1 MNLIIASSGGFLAGG
16 ILVTIFLLFIL
27 FIVLIG
33 IAARYKKC
41 PSDQVLVIFGK
52 TKGDKAARCIHGGA
66 AFIWPV
72 IQDYGFLS
80 LRPLQI
86 EVNLTNALCM
96 QNIRI
101 NVPSVFTVG
110 VSTDNS
116 LMGNAANR
124 LLGISQEE
132 IADLAKDIIFG
143 QLRLVIASMT
153 IEQIN
158 ADRETFLRNIEQN
171 VAEELNKLGL
181 QLLNVNITDITDES
195 GYIDAIGKRATA
207 EAINKARI
215 DVAEE
220 ERKGGIGEA
229 EARKAQRIAVSL
241 AEAEA
246 QTGEANADKERR
258 VAIKQADAEAQ
269 TGEANADKE
278 RRIAVR
284 LADAEAQTGEA
295 NADRD
300 RRIAVKQ
307 ADASAIE
314 GENLSAIEIAKS
326 NATRISQEAE
336 AFRLGEVAKR
346 VAEAKIKQADFEAE
360 TAAQVARAKME
371 MERQKAEDIVKTEI
385 EKEQTVI
392 RAEAEAEKLRR
403 EAKGEAD
410 AIYLKL
416 EAEAK
421 GNFAILKAKGE
432 GFNQIVTAC
441 GNDPDAAAKMLIIE
455 KLEQVVQLQAE
466 AIKNIKI
473 DKVTVWDGGNSK
485 DGKTATSNF
494 LSGMIKSLP
503 PLHDVANM
511 AGLDLPEYLGKVG
524 EKAEPAK
531 VEVEPEAK

>member
-1 MNLIIASSGGFLAGG
+1 MNGILGAASGGMLAGG
-16 ILVTIFLLFIL
+16 IIITIFLLFIL

-52 TKGDKAARCIHGGA
+52 TRGDKAARCIHGGA

-86 EVNLTNALCM
+86 EVSLSGALCK

-158 ADRETFLRNIEQN
+158 SDRETFLRNI
-171 VAEELNKLGL
+171 L

-195 GYIDAIGKRATA
+195 GYIDAIGKRAAA

-258 VAIKQADAEAQ
+258 
-269 TGEANADKE
+269 
-278 RRIAVR
+278 IAVK

-300 RRIAVKQ
+300 RRIAIKQ
-307 ADASAIE
+307 ADAAAIE
-314 GENLSAIEIAKS
+314 GENVSAIEIAKS
-326 NATRISQEAE
+326 NSNRIEQEAE
-336 AFRLGEVAKR
+336 AYKVAEVAKR
-346 VAEAKIKQADFEAE
+346 VAEAKIKQADYEAE
-360 TAAQVARAKME
+360 TIAQVARAKME

-421 GNFAILKAKGE
+421 GNFEILKAKGE
-432 GFNQIVTAC
+432 GFNQIVSAC
-441 GNDPDAAAKMLIIE
+441 GNDADAAAKMLIIE
-455 KLEQVVQLQAE
+455 KLEQIVQLQVE
-466 AIKNIKI
+466 AIRNIKI
-473 DKVTVWDGGNSK
+473 DKITVWDAGNSK

-511 AGLDLPEYLGKVG
+511 AGLDLPDYLGKVQ
-524 EKAEPAK
+524 EPTASGTVSGDEK
-531 VEVEPEAK
+531 VETTSENRAEVKTA

>member
-1 MNLIIASSGGFLAGG
+1 MSGILGAASGGMLAGG
-16 ILVTIFLLFIL
+16 IIITIFLLFIL

-52 TKGDKAARCIHGGA
+52 TRGDKAARCIHGGA

-86 EVNLTNALCM
+86 EVSLSGALCK

-132 IADLAKDIIFG
+132 IAALAKDIIFG

-158 ADRETFLRNIEQN
+158 SDRETFLRNIEQN
-171 VAEELNKLGL
+171 VAEELNKIGL

-195 GYIDAIGKRATA
+195 GYIDAIGKRAAA

-258 VAIKQADAEAQ
+258 IAVKLADAEAQ

-278 RRIAVR
+278 RRIAVK

-300 RRIAVKQ
+300 RRIAIKQ
-307 ADASAIE
+307 ADAAAIE
-314 GENLSAIEIAKS
+314 GENVSAIETVSNRKRRHTRSPKWQSASPKPRSNRRTMKPKPSHRSPARKWRWNVRRLKISSKPKLKRNRPSSAPKRKPKSSAAK
-326 NATRISQEAE
+326 QK
-336 AFRLGEVAKR
+336 AKR
-346 VAEAKIKQADFEAE
+346 MPSISNSKP
-360 TAAQVARAKME
+360 
-371 MERQKAEDIVKTEI
+371 RQKV
-385 EKEQTVI
+385 
-392 RAEAEAEKLRR
+392 
-403 EAKGEAD
+403 
-410 AIYLKL
+410 
-416 EAEAK
+416 
-421 GNFAILKAKGE
+421 ILKS
-432 GFNQIVTAC
+432 
-441 GNDPDAAAKMLIIE
+441 
-455 KLEQVVQLQAE
+455 
-466 AIKNIKI
+466 
-473 DKVTVWDGGNSK
+473 SK
-485 DGKTATSNF
+485 Q
-494 LSGMIKSLP
+494 
-503 PLHDVANM
+503 
-511 AGLDLPEYLGKVG
+511 
-524 EKAEPAK
+524 KAMDSIRLFPH
-531 VEVEPEAK
+531 VEMMPMRLLKCS

>member
-1 MNLIIASSGGFLAGG
+1 MGLSLASGGGVLAGG
-16 ILVTIFLLFIL
+16 IIITIFLLFIL

-52 TKGDKAARCIHGGA
+52 TRGDKAARCIHGGA

-158 ADRETFLRNIEQN
+158 SDRETFLRNIEQN
-171 VAEELNKLGL
+171 VAEELNKIGL

-195 GYIDAIGKRATA
+195 GYIDAIGKRAAA

-246 QTGEANADKERR
+246 QTGEANADRDRR
-258 VAIKQADAEAQ
+258 IAIKQADA
-269 TGEANADKE
+269 T
-278 RRIAVR
+278 
-284 LADAEAQTGEA
+284 
-295 NADRD
+295 
-300 RRIAVKQ
+300 
-307 ADASAIE
+307 AIE
-314 GENLSAIEIAKS
+314 GENISAIEIAKS
-326 NATRISQEAE
+326 NATRIEQEAE
-336 AFRLGEVAKR
+336 AYKLAEVAKR
-346 VAEAKIKQADFEAE
+346 IAEAKIKQADYEAE

-371 MERQKAEDIVKTEI
+371 MERQKAEDIVKSEI

-410 AIYLKL
+410 AIFLKL

-421 GNFAILKAKGE
+421 GNFEILKAKGD

-441 GNDPDAAAKMLIIE
+441 GNNADAAAKMLIIE
-455 KLEQVVQLQAE
+455 KLEQIVQLQAE

-473 DKVTVWDGGNSK
+473 DKVTVWDGGNAK

-524 EKAEPAK
+524 AEKA
-531 VEVEPEAK
+531 VENNAPQAS